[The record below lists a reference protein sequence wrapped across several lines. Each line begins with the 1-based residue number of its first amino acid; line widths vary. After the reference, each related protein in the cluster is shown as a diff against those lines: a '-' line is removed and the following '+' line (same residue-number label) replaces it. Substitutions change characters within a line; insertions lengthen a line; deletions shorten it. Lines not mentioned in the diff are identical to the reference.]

1 VTQFNSVVLDV
12 DSTLSALEGI
22 DWLASLRGPEVE
34 KTIAGLTDQ
43 AMRGVIPL
51 ESVYRKR
58 LEAVRPTSAE
68 VAELATQYV
77 SNLAPNAKESIA
89 LLRSKGVEVVL
100 VSGGL
105 REAILPL
112 ATELGLKP
120 DAVHAVPV
128 FFDER
133 GDYTGFD
140 ERSVL
145 ARQNGKREAVS
156 RLNLRR
162 PIIAVGDGMT
172 DTEIRGC
179 ADSFAAYTGFVR
191 REAVVAEADL
201 VIEDFLQLAHTVLG

>member
-1 VTQFNSVVLDV
+1 MKRFNSVVLDV

-22 DWLASLRGPEVE
+22 DWLASLRGSEVE
-34 KTIAGLTDQ
+34 ETIAGLTDQ

-51 ESVYRKR
+51 ESVYRQR

-68 VAELATQYV
+68 VAELAIQYV

-89 LLRSKGVEVVL
+89 LLRSRGVEVVV

-112 ATELGLKP
+112 AAEVGLKP

-133 GDYTGFD
+133 GDYAGFD

-156 RLNLRR
+156 RLNLRP

-172 DTEIRGC
+172 DTEIREC

-191 REAVVAEADL
+191 REAVIAKADL
-201 VIEDFLQLAHTVLG
+201 VIEDFRQLAHTVLG